1 MKFWWSYASNL
12 NHFILFSVR
21 ALTCYCKGHCPQH
34 LDDPSKDGT
43 CEAKENASCFS
54 AVEEV
59 LDPETNRLVPERTY
73 GCLPPDETGFLQCKG
88 KKNLD
93 HKGGVF
99 SKVKVKFRHET
110 NDYNVQIFTPTKLSV
125 RAAARALLSQ
135 SLS

>member
-1 MKFWWSYASNL
+1 M
-12 NHFILFSVR
+12 R

-88 KKNLD
+88 KTTFKAYIRLLAL
-93 HKGGVF
+93 K
-99 SKVKVKFRHET
+99 S
-110 NDYNVQIFTPTKLSV
+110 
-125 RAAARALLSQ
+125 ALLFSNIEIAMET
-135 SLS
+135 S